1 MSDSLGA
8 QVSIAQSLL
17 NSLNGIVENAKTSR
31 NTFES
36 QTEISNNLNQTLN
49 TFTNSFGTMTTN
61 FLDMSKKISKAF
73 DSSALPD
80 QASFS
85 KEMEKGAQK
94 ARKSAEEATG
104 TTQQISDSTK
114 ERTGLRNKQA
124 KAAISREV
132 HAKAYVETSKKFI
145 ILDAVFGSI
154 QEKLDKATAAFNDL
168 DIVKRAAMSNGMT
181 LLLDIPK
188 LLITGVFK
196 VLSSIIGLYF
206 NFFKL
211 SISLPFMVAERAV
224 QIGNAF
230 REDIIVNIGNAYQAT
245 KEYSD
250 ANSNIGKGIQKM
262 QNVAVGALKTFENPR
277 SYMVQLFGEGAA
289 GASAFLSEI
298 SKSIDDMGPVA
309 EIIGPQVSNSRE
321 SAEFLLTAIRGLGL
335 TAKETSYYAL
345 DSAVTQQNMF
355 DRLEKVKKTVT
366 LAANNHS
373 VDTKQVSLG
382 MQKLRS
388 NIKDFGHLT
397 DMNLAN
403 LVARMRQL
411 NVGAEDLVS
420 VFGKFTSFEDSAK
433 TAAMLQQSFNMSIDA
448 LDMLTAKDPGEIVE
462 KFRDAMFETGR
473 DYEDLNRHEKQLMQ
487 TTTGMTDA
495 MLKSL
500 MTYQNMGLSY
510 EEARQRVAD
519 NNPTKQQT
527 EAIKGLTSSI
537 KEIQKIMTFTSP
549 FQAFMKGLG
558 KNAAASD
565 KVVKVSQSLSSLYE
579 TIYLYGLNLD
589 KSTIEAI
596 TKPVIMIVNKVN
608 EVFKSE
614 TFKSLLT
621 TGTKTMSDVVSFV
634 TKDFGVS
641 NKEYST
647 MTKIINKINAL
658 DKSQNVNT
666 KKDQASVRNK
676 LQDLLKT
683 ADQSVLRHLK
693 AKGVITEDKKLV
705 KNIATQAI
713 LNELRSATQHIE
725 TREGKQSLS
734 ELSEKLREHT
744 DQIITKHVFDKEFSK
759 NYGIRGQIA
768 RTTEDFQKM
777 FDQGG
782 GLFMTIFKLGGKIMG
797 AIIKGF
803 ALGFS
808 ALLLVMTGQI
818 DNDYNNS
825 STLIGKHL
833 SKITGQNPSPG
844 KPFNVLTWL
853 GITKKEK
860 NELSESV
867 VKGLRDLVSRYDKI
881 FTLGAAATSM
891 FTDAVK
897 SMAGMILQAFAHLL
911 TSISDPLVTAFL
923 WYKLDEPE
931 KNKLVALQTG
941 GATTDNFATIAKTF
955 KKNERKKVKKG
966 EDGDLAIDGA
976 YFIQLHSLFKKM
988 YGKNT
993 PYGKGFHGYRGP
1005 TDTDGLADFMA
1016 KAARVKQMERFLPY
1030 QEYLKYATS
1039 NPGKVKA
1046 LDAALNKTFDFKKYF
1061 NGIPKWTKSS
1071 GKGTNLRKMN
1081 IVRFKESSPYADKA
1095 GFRKRLNH
1103 YIGSTINYVNNKAKA
1118 YDGNKP
1124 YTSKNIGK
1132 RLGIK
1137 DGFISDANSMFNDG
1151 ALKLI
1156 TASGQV
1162 IVPDSMD
1169 ELASLSG
1176 KTQSG
1181 LIEVFSGAANAYQ
1194 SASNLVNDYSTIN
1207 SLDASDEASEELIG
1221 EMISLFYETLE
1232 IGTQIKKND
1241 YAILEVNI

>member
-1 MSDSLGA
+1 MADSLEA
-8 QVSIAQSLL
+8 QVSIAQNLL
-17 NSLNGIVENAKTSR
+17 NSLNGIVNNARASR

-36 QTEISNNLNQTLN
+36 QTEISQSLNQTLD
-49 TFTNSFGTMTTN
+49 TFVNSFGTMSTN
-61 FLDMSKKISKAF
+61 FLDMSKKMSSTF

-80 QASFS
+80 QINFS

-94 ARKSAEEATG
+94 ARAKAEEATG
-104 TTQQISDSTK
+104 TTQQISESTK
-114 ERTGLRNKQA
+114 ERTGLRNKQT
-124 KAAISREV
+124 KAAVVRES

-145 ILDAVFGSI
+145 VLDAVFGSI
-154 QEKLDKATAAFNDL
+154 QEKLEKATEAFNDL
-168 DIVKRAAMSNGMT
+168 EIVKRAAMSGGWT
-181 LLLDIPK
+181 LLLDIPR

-411 NVGAEDLVS
+411 NVSAEDLTS

-527 EAIKGLTSSI
+527 EAIKGLSSSI

-565 KVVKVSQSLSSLYE
+565 KVIKVSQSLSSLYE

-621 TGTKTMSDVVSFV
+621 TGTRTMSDVVSFV

-666 KKDQASVRNK
+666 KKDQVSVRNK

-683 ADQSVLRHLK
+683 ADKSVLKHLK

-725 TREGKQSLS
+725 SREGKQSLS
-734 ELSEKLREHT
+734 HLSEELRKHT

-759 NYGIRGQIA
+759 NHGIRGQIA
-768 RTTEDFQKM
+768 RTTENFQKM

-818 DNDYNNS
+818 DNAYNDS
-825 STLIGKHL
+825 STLIGKAL
-833 SKITGQNPSPG
+833 QKATGQTPG
-844 KPFNVLTWL
+844 KGQPFDLLAWL

-867 VKGLRDLVSRYDKI
+867 GRGLRKLTTTKNVFKVGSI
-881 FTLGAAATSM
+881 AFGLIS
-891 FTDAVK
+891 DAVE
-897 SMAGMILQAFAHLL
+897 SMAGMIMVAIASLINSGSKSLKVRSAIYLFFSAEEQRKMKALSTGGPVTLDTNKLLKNIQSNKASASKKGDSVVYGQYFRDLLDFYQQNYPKSTPYGEHLEKAKKRYSGLFNSSDTTTAHLRL
-911 TSISDPLVTAFL
+911 IM
-923 WYKLDEPE
+923 
-931 KNKLVALQTG
+931 
-941 GATTDNFATIAKTF
+941 GAIAKTKYLDSMLPYEQY
-955 KKNERKKVKKG
+955 KKIKNKKKVNTFLRKESKK
-966 EDGDLAIDGA
+966 
-976 YFIQLHSLFKKM
+976 FKINFK
-988 YGKNT
+988 
-993 PYGKGFHGYRGP
+993 GYRPPKYNSDMDMSLNREGGGN
-1005 TDTDGLADFMA
+1005 TKNLNNYIESI
-1016 KAARVKQMERFLPY
+1016 VK
-1030 QEYLKYATS
+1030 KVS
-1039 NPGKVKA
+1039 NVKSPENYTA
-1046 LDAALNKTFDFKKYF
+1046 SSISKELN
-1061 NGIPKWTKSS
+1061 
-1071 GKGTNLRKMN
+1071 
-1081 IVRFKESSPYADKA
+1081 
-1095 GFRKRLNH
+1095 
-1103 YIGSTINYVNNKAKA
+1103 
-1118 YDGNKP
+1118 
-1124 YTSKNIGK
+1124 
-1132 RLGIK
+1132 IK
-1137 DGFISDANSMFNDG
+1137 DGAISNPNNIFNDG

-1156 TASGQV
+1156 TASGRV

-1207 SLDASDEASEELIG
+1207 SLDMSDEASEELIG